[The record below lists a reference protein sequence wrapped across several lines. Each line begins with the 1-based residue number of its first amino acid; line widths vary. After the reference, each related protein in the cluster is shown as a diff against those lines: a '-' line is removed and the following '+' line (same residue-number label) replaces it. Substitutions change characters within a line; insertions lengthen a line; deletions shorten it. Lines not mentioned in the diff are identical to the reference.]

1 MHLVGV
7 HCHIGSN
14 VFAADSFARAAEVMA
29 AFAIPLDLP
38 ELVLGGGL
46 GVPYVGG
53 EEAPT
58 ITEWGRVLSDACRAA
73 APLTPRWPRL
83 MPGASARPPG

>member
-1 MHLVGV
+1 V

-14 VFAADSFARAAEVMA
+14 VFAVDSFARAAEVMA
-29 AFAIPLDLP
+29 GFAAPLGLP

-58 ITEWGRVLSDACRAA
+58 LTEWGNGWCSTRAG
-73 APLTPRWPRL
+73 RW
-83 MPGASARPPG
+83 A